1 MKQVLIS
8 DHGFPSID
16 LQRDVIEKAG
26 FRLDEIKPN
35 CATEDDL
42 IQRCGQ
48 ADALLVQWAPISRR
62 VMQAL
67 LPRLR
72 CVVRYGVGVNNIDL
86 AAAADLDVTVANV
99 PDYCHEEVSNHALAM
114 ILSLARRIPH
124 DHHQIANGGWG
135 IGQFRPIPAVTELTL
150 GMVGFGAIARRVA
163 AKAAPFGF
171 SMIAL
176 DPFAPDSAFG
186 QFGVERV
193 GWDALLAQADV
204 ISLHCPLV
212 PETTHLINADAIA
225 RMKPGVVIVNTCR
238 GPVVK
243 ETDLIAALT
252 SGKVAGAGL
261 DVYEQEPL
269 PLDSPLRKLP
279 NVILTS
285 HAASVSERAV
295 DSLQIKAAEAARDFL
310 QGHRPKSALVP

>member
-48 ADALLVQWAPISRR
+48 ADALLVQWAPITRR
-62 VMQAL
+62 VMQSL

-114 ILSLARRIPH
+114 ILS
-124 DHHQIANGGWG
+124 
-135 IGQFRPIPAVTELTL
+135 
-150 GMVGFGAIARRVA
+150 
-163 AKAAPFGF
+163 
-171 SMIAL
+171 
-176 DPFAPDSAFG
+176 
-186 QFGVERV
+186 
-193 GWDALLAQADV
+193 
-204 ISLHCPLV
+204 
-212 PETTHLINADAIA
+212 
-225 RMKPGVVIVNTCR
+225 
-238 GPVVK
+238 
-243 ETDLIAALT
+243 
-252 SGKVAGAGL
+252 
-261 DVYEQEPL
+261 
-269 PLDSPLRKLP
+269 
-279 NVILTS
+279 
-285 HAASVSERAV
+285 
-295 DSLQIKAAEAARDFL
+295 
-310 QGHRPKSALVP
+310 